1 MFIFKLRVVG
11 GPLWWEALGHGLL
24 GLGLKRALE
33 QGFIKGLIIKPV
45 KLEILEKNTCL
56 LSLFLVPYNH
66 CHQHLVYGERKLVSS
81 LTHSNYL
88 REGFKKKKQTCTYE
102 KKMRQKHLKGDKF
115 SYIREGYI

>member
-11 GPLWWEALGHGLL
+11 GPLLWEALGHGLL

-45 KLEILEKNTCL
+45 KLKILEKNTCL
-56 LSLFLVPYNH
+56 LSLILVPYNH

-81 LTHSNYL
+81 LTHANYL
-88 REGFKKKKQTCTYE
+88 REGFKKKK
-102 KKMRQKHLKGDKF
+102 KLARMR
-115 SYIREGYI
+115 RR